1 MREVAQSRRRV
12 YAGFTVTVHDSGMTK
27 KDEQVNA
34 APQRALA
41 ALRKRPRSAVCWLT
55 AAIWLSLGWPQNLA
69 FAQALPPAN
78 NAAPANAL
86 PQLGDG
92 AEMSLGAERRL
103 GDSIARSL
111 YRDPDYVDDPVTMDY
126 LQSIWQPLVA
136 ASRARGDMS
145 PELVD
150 AFAWEVLLGRD
161 RSVNAFALPG
171 GYFGVHLGLVGI
183 VTTRDELASVLG
195 HELSHVTQRHIA
207 RNMAQQAAQAP
218 WVMGAMILGILA
230 ASKSNSNGQAA
241 SALITGGQ
249 AAAVQSQLN
258 FSRDMEREADRV
270 GFGVMTQAGFAPQ
283 GFVGMFEKLQQ
294 ANRLNDSGGFPYLRT
309 HPLTTERISDMQ
321 NRIGALGPA
330 PARAAS
336 APAQPEFAPLLVAA
350 RARVLS
356 NGGVDALRLWSA
368 EVQAANLSSKAP
380 AQQAAALYGASLAAL
395 KLHEHASAR
404 ALCQQLQ
411 QLLVAQRVDGRLARL
426 LDAEVA
432 LAQGDK
438 ARAVALLSGGATAV
452 GSKLSRPEL
461 VLLSQAQTQAGQP
474 QELAQAIERL
484 RDWVAASPRDT
495 LAWRLLSRAYEV
507 QGRNVAA
514 VRAQAQADGLEQDWS
529 AALSRLR
536 AAQDL
541 VRAGQWG
548 PMGPDHLE
556 AAIVD
561 TRAREVTQLLREQ
574 AVQR

>member
-1 MREVAQSRRRV
+1 
-12 YAGFTVTVHDSGMTK
+12 MTK
-27 KDEQVNA
+27 KDNCFLEHAPAVAPKRAPGAASGPARRLLPLWLALALAWPAGWVQAQTPRTADA
-34 APQRALA
+34 AP
-41 ALRKRPRSAVCWLT
+41 
-55 AAIWLSLGWPQNLA
+55 G
-69 FAQALPPAN
+69 
-78 NAAPANAL
+78 NAL
-86 PQLGDG
+86 PHLGDG
-92 AEMSLGAERRL
+92 TEMSPAAERRL

-111 YRDPDYVDDPVTMDY
+111 YRDPDYVDDPVTMEY
-126 LQSIWQPLVA
+126 LQSIWQPLLA
-136 ASRARGDMS
+136 ASIARGEMS

-150 AFAWEVLLGRD
+150 TFAWEVLLGRD

-183 VTTRDELASVLG
+183 VSTRDELASVLG

-207 RNMAQQAAQAP
+207 RNMAQQSAQAP
-218 WVMGAMILGILA
+218 WMMGAMILGILA
-230 ASKSNSNGQAA
+230 ASKSPSNGQGAN
-241 SALITGGQ
+241 ALIVGGQ

-294 ANRLNDSGGFPYLRT
+294 ANRLNDSGSFPYLRT

-321 NRIGALGPA
+321 NRIGALPA
-330 PARAAS
+330 APVAAAQLPPS
-336 APAQPEFAPLLVAA
+336 NAAGLQAPPDFEPLLVAA

-356 NGGVDALRLWSA
+356 NSGVDALRLWQA
-368 EVQAANLSSKAP
+368 EVQPAALAGKAP
-380 AQQAAALYGASLAAL
+380 GLQAASLYGAALAAA
-395 KLHEHASAR
+395 KLQDHANAQ
-404 ALCQQLQ
+404 ALCRQLQ
-411 QLLVAQRVDGRLARL
+411 QLLARQGADGRLARL
-426 LDAEVA
+426 LEAELA
-432 LAQGDK
+432 LAQDDG
-438 ARAVALLSGGATAV
+438 ARAVALLSGAARSAATGACALM
-452 GSKLSRPEL
+452 GRAEL
-461 VLLSQAQTQAGQP
+461 TLLAQAQIQAGQP
-474 QELAQAIERL
+474 QGLAQAIERM
-484 RDWVAASPRDT
+484 RDWVAAHPRDT
-495 LAWRLLSRAYEV
+495 LAWRLLSRAYEA

-541 VRAGQWG
+541 VRTGQWG
-548 PMGPDHLE
+548 AMGPDHLE